1 MSESQI
7 KNEQERLK
15 REYLLR
21 SAVLT
26 SIEKNAKEF
35 DDLDSMEL
43 DPVFHA
49 ELDAAFSR
57 GTKAGAHPPKKKLKR
72 ALQICAAL
80 ALAFTL
86 LVPVPYYV
94 SASARTFFA
103 SALIENFSY
112 FSSIRY
118 DTQND
123 AIMPV
128 GWKSKYYPQSVPE
141 SFYYK
146 EVYITDNEGAIC
158 YSSPLRKDI
167 QFCVWPTS
175 IPLQF
180 DTENMTQK
188 NIEINSHPAALYCNE
203 EGTERVLII
212 MLPDNILMVRGALS
226 ETEILEMGQSIKNI

>member
-1 MSESQI
+1 
-7 KNEQERLK
+7 
-15 REYLLR
+15 
-21 SAVLT
+21 
-26 SIEKNAKEF
+26 
-35 DDLDSMEL
+35 MEL